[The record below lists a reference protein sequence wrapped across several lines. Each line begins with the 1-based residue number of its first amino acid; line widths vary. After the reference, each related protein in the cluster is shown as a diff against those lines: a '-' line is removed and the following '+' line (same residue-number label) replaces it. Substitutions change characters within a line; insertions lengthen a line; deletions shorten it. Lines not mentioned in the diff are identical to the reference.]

1 MGFPPG
7 MEEPKWQG
15 TAAGFALCS
24 ISALEAVAVRMSQ
37 LSAAGSSD
45 LMTAFHQ
52 QSSCHFC
59 LFSFCACLAMQVASS
74 TQKSPAAQVR
84 EKGSR
89 LFAVLGREKVLH
101 RCSST
106 SLLICRFLFPWA
118 FWKPRLHFIKCW
130 VSVLLNQLE
139 KTRARQ
145 IFCPPPP
152 RPDHHNYRP
161 QDSTE
166 TCDWKFPKCYF
177 CSPRSLG
184 ETSHFKPCRSPGSVK
199 VCPSIKSFQQWPSS
213 AFQDRI

>member
-1 MGFPPG
+1 MSPTQADSLRASRGRQAGSRAAGTAVLHLSGVWQRSSRVGNTFCSPFPKECHGFLRTRVNNNVKVGFPPG

-101 RCSST
+101 QCSST

-118 FWKPRLHFIKCW
+118 F
-130 VSVLLNQLE
+130 
-139 KTRARQ
+139 
-145 IFCPPPP
+145 
-152 RPDHHNYRP
+152 
-161 QDSTE
+161 
-166 TCDWKFPKCYF
+166 
-177 CSPRSLG
+177 
-184 ETSHFKPCRSPGSVK
+184 
-199 VCPSIKSFQQWPSS
+199 
-213 AFQDRI
+213 

>member
-1 MGFPPG
+1 MSPTQADSLRASRGRQAGSRAAGTAVLHLSGVWQRSSRVGNTFCSPFPKECHGFLRTRVNNNVKVGFPPG

-15 TAAGFALCS
+15 MAAGFALCS

-118 FWKPRLHFIKCW
+118 F
-130 VSVLLNQLE
+130 
-139 KTRARQ
+139 
-145 IFCPPPP
+145 
-152 RPDHHNYRP
+152 
-161 QDSTE
+161 
-166 TCDWKFPKCYF
+166 
-177 CSPRSLG
+177 
-184 ETSHFKPCRSPGSVK
+184 
-199 VCPSIKSFQQWPSS
+199 
-213 AFQDRI
+213 